1 MVWNGPERPQARRR
15 WCDDR
20 RPSDAQHAR
29 GSVEFRVWEGRK
41 DDGGPPGRTR
51 ARAVAVRTAE
61 DTLIHPRCFFRN
73 DSDDTGKGIDARG
86 SMSSRGDGRDE
97 KGTAM
102 ATVVRRTQAVVVPRW
117 KARKVPTERGRKRWT
132 KPRAKRVEEEV
143 EVVEVDEGEYVP
155 QAGDVVEY
163 VEEQPLNLWEK
174 TKAAVETGIDKLPLP
189 PTRISRTIALTAIVV
204 LGSTFVWSV
213 AKVVRKALTPRAKR
227 KRKINRNRFVVETI
241 DGFLPDRRHE
251 LDAKAIQGLGKA
263 TGFNQREL
271 FRKYLKYLL
280 NERKFDAQAVADV
293 IHLKRVCGLSDMEI
307 VEAINETGEAVF
319 KKTGILMRTMDG
331 MSMDGLQRKAMG
343 RVKFSKLLYLAETDE
358 LVHSDGEAA
367 QNMRLLDIFGAT
379 SEDAE
384 DCRIKVLGDEPSLDA
399 LERLMGSGSYDVEGS
414 GSGSGDGEVEQ

>member
-1 MVWNGPERPQARRR
+1 
-15 WCDDR
+15 
-20 RPSDAQHAR
+20 
-29 GSVEFRVWEGRK
+29 
-41 DDGGPPGRTR
+41 
-51 ARAVAVRTAE
+51 
-61 DTLIHPRCFFRN
+61 
-73 DSDDTGKGIDARG
+73 
-86 SMSSRGDGRDE
+86 
-97 KGTAM
+97 M
-102 ATVVRRTQAVVVPRW
+102 ATVVRRTQAVFVPRW
-117 KARKVPTERGRKRWT
+117 KARKDPTRQGRRGLTR
-132 KPRAKRVEEEV
+132 PRAKRVEEQV

-163 VEEQPLNLWEK
+163 VEEQPLNLWDK
-174 TKAAVETGIDKLPLP
+174 TKAAVETGIETLPLP
-189 PTRISRTIALTAIVV
+189 PTRVSRTIALTAIVV

-241 DGFLPDRRHE
+241 DGFLPDRRQE
-251 LDAKAIQGLGKA
+251 LDVKAIQGLGKA

-293 IHLKRVCGLSDMEI
+293 IHLKQVCGLSDMDI

-331 MSMDGLQRKAMG
+331 MTTDGLQRKAMG
-343 RVKFSKLLYLAETDE
+343 RVKFSKLLYLAETEE
-358 LVHSDGEAA
+358 LVRRDGEAA
-367 QNMRLLDIFGAT
+367 QSMRLLDIFGAT